1 MEMYRGN
8 IKSVGYITCEHGNI
22 IIRTRT
28 EKENATLQIN
38 EDGTYTDVDT
48 SIIYPGSIFEG
59 DFEKKIEKIIPGLTY
74 VDSTR
79 LEKIDVDAKT
89 LQKKI

>member
-8 IKSVGYITCEHGNI
+8 IKSVAYITCEHGNI
-22 IIRTRT
+22 VVRTRT
-28 EKENATLQIN
+28 EKENATLQMN
-38 EDGTYTDVDT
+38 EDGSYTDVET

-59 DFEKKIEKIIPGLTY
+59 GFEQKIERITPGLTY

-79 LEKIDVDAKT
+79 LEKIEANAKV